1 MEGKKECIS
10 KDVKRQVSDGENRK
24 SNVMKK
30 FVKSNLKKFMPFW
43 KRILLKLREN
53 KSVVGTFH

>member
-1 MEGKKECIS
+1 MEGEKECIR

-30 FVKSNLKKFMPFW
+30 FVNSNLKMPFW
-43 KRILLKLREN
+43 KRILLKLTEN